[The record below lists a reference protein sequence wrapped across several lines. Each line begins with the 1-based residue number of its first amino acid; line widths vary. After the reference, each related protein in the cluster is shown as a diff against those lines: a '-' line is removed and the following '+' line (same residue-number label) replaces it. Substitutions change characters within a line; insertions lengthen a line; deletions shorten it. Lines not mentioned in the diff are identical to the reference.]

1 MKSVEF
7 DESQLGDLQK
17 IAEELFNE
25 SDDPR
30 SYGYKR
36 VLVRPNVNWIK
47 IALNCTV
54 PVLLAYGSKTLLC
67 RFGMDGILSWAVML
81 LLLLLYFCLNAK
93 RSIIC
98 LIRIYQRYT
107 PDSVRNK
114 CRFEPSCSQYMILSL
129 QKYGLRKGLLKG
141 IRRLKRCNI
150 NDGGYDL
157 P

>member
-7 DESQLGDLQK
+7 NENQLGDLQK

-36 VLVRPNVNWIK
+36 VLVRPNVSWIK
-47 IALNCTV
+47 IALHCAV
-54 PVLLAYGSKTLLC
+54 PVLLACGLKTLLC
-67 RFGMDGILSWAVML
+67 RFGMDGILSWAVTL
-81 LLLLLYFCLNAK
+81 LLLLLYFCRNAK
-93 RSIIC
+93 RAIIC
-98 LIRIYQRYT
+98 LIRIYQRYA
-107 PDSVRNK
+107 PDSIRNK

-129 QKYGLRKGLLKG
+129 QKYGLCKGLLKG
-141 IRRLKRCNI
+141 VRRLKRCNI

>member
-17 IAEELFNE
+17 IAEELFSE
-25 SDDPR
+25 SNDPR

-36 VLVRPNVNWIK
+36 VLVRPNVSWIK
-47 IALNCTV
+47 IALNCAV
-54 PVLLAYGSKTLLC
+54 PILLAYGLKTLLC
-67 RFGMDGILSWAVML
+67 RFGIDGILSWAATL
-81 LLLLLYFCLNAK
+81 LLFLFYFCLNAK
-93 RSIIC
+93 RAIIC
-98 LIRIYQRYT
+98 LIRIYQRYA
-107 PDSVRNK
+107 PDSIRNK

-141 IRRLKRCNI
+141 GRRLKRCNI
-150 NDGGYDL
+150 NNGGYDF